1 MAQSSN
7 VSSLVVQ
14 DVVNGHVFESPNG
27 HVSHLPNGHVLGMPN
42 RHVSELPNGH
52 NSQLLNGNGVQLA
65 SVNVAQLPDERLA
78 ISIVEFRDDE
88 DLADGDAILGLL
100 ERLRLDNLEKAF
112 RCRLMMKEVELK
124 IVEKNICISRLRR
137 NGAVVVKL
145 LVEAALKYVH
155 GSGFLGIMGRWKLL
169 SMFVWLINRGMSRCL
184 ISGLGIGD
192 AAHIQS
198 EVLFSCFY
206 LNWLG
211 NRRMGTADWEPQFI
225 LRCNRE
231 KLEDVRLARD
241 ITALCMRVSAIVDER
256 VNFVNELDMLE
267 PKLVPGK
274 MAEFIKEIQDK
285 DIQNLMKLQIIRSE
299 FELRVRE
306 KDIFIEKLKGNLDY

>member
-14 DVVNGHVFESPNG
+14 DVVNGHVYESLNG

-65 SVNVAQLPDERLA
+65 SVNVAQFPDEHVPQSSRIRLLTVLYQEVSAGLSKVDRFHKLSRDHLRSVRRLA
-78 ISIVEFRDDE
+78 VSIAEFRDDE
-88 DLADGDAILGLL
+88 DLVDGDAILGLL
-100 ERLRLDNLEKAF
+100 ERLRLDNLEKAVRF
-112 RCRLMMKEVELK
+112 RLMIKEVKLK
-124 IVEKNICISRLRR
+124 IAEKNICIGRLRR

-155 GSGFLGIMGRWKLL
+155 GSGFLGVFGNSSRNLL
-169 SMFVWLINRGMSRCL
+169 STAKLVLDLIWSIEFRIAYDNRSMSRCL
-184 ISGLGIGD
+184 ILGFGIGD
-192 AAHIQS
+192 AAHIQ
-198 EVLFSCFY
+198 
-206 LNWLG
+206 
-211 NRRMGTADWEPQFI
+211 EPQFI

-231 KLEDVRLARD
+231 KLEDVTLARD
-241 ITALCMRVSAIVDER
+241 INALCMCVSAIVDER

-267 PKLVPGK
+267 PKLVSRK
-274 MAEFIKEIQDK
+274 MA
-285 DIQNLMKLQIIRSE
+285 
-299 FELRVRE
+299 
-306 KDIFIEKLKGNLDY
+306 